1 MRAAS
6 VLWLVGWLAMPLPA
20 QQFKF
25 NLDHLEAK
33 AADSVDVSLNGS
45 TLQFAAKFLDSKDP
59 DEAKVKK
66 LISGLT
72 GIYVKS
78 FTFKN
83 EGAFSKADLDNVRN
97 QLHEPEW
104 SRIVGVKSAEDKETV
119 DVFVRT
125 ESGKITGVAIMAAE
139 PKELTVVNIVGAVDL
154 DSLADLSGHFG
165 VPKLES
171 IPGKRKK

>member
-1 MRAAS
+1 MRAAAA
-6 VLWLVGWLAMPLPA
+6 LCLAGWLAMPLQA

-25 NLDHLEAK
+25 NLEHLEAK

-45 TLQFAAKFLDSKDP
+45 TLQFAAKFLDGKDP

-66 LISGLT
+66 LIAGLT

-78 FTFKN
+78 FSFKN
-83 EGAFSKADLDNVRN
+83 EGAFSKADIDNVRS
-97 QLHEPEW
+97 QLREPEW
-104 SRIVGVKSAEDKETV
+104 SRIVGVKSAEDKDTA

-125 ESGKITGVAIMAAE
+125 ENGKISGVAVIAAE
-139 PKELTVVNIVGAVDL
+139 PKELTVVNIVGAIDL
-154 DSLADLSGHFG
+154 ESLADLSGHFG

-171 IPGKRKK
+171 LPGKRKK